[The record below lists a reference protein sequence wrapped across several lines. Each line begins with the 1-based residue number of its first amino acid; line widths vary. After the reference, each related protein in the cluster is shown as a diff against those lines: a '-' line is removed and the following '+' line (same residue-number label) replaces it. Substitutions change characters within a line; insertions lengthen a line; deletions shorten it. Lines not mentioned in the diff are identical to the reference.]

1 MSSRPYLEPEDVSSE
16 NARLVLDFLN
26 RARTPEEIAEAVE
39 IPGELDIGVR
49 LGRRLLQ
56 RRDELGG
63 FTTIRQV
70 REVPLIGPERF
81 TEIVTTLSSQRAPT
95 PLVSLIEQLQSELAE
110 LRRNIARADGARR
123 RLLLRVSG
131 EQAYLGQI
139 VTVVAT
145 LTDDEVPV
153 PDAPVTFVA
162 TRGRLRVS
170 DGYTTAEGHLVTART
185 GVDGTVRLNVLPATN
200 EAISPVQED
209 ALLSMLALLDPRAA
223 TPAEATVGLRA
234 MAQQYAWEVNLPFRQ
249 AVDIYVREF
258 QPTLLDTVNLR
269 ENLRAW
275 KHHDSAIL
283 AFAPARGTG
292 EEGSSVSATAALHLR
307 VRDWIAAFLES
318 FVALSREESSGLAD
332 ELRGLSQSEQD
343 PGRLVSAIYDRA
355 GAFVVSRWGRVGT
368 WVGRKVAEST
378 IRDFL
383 EQDLGRLP
391 LDTRVDVFPALDI
404 ASKTMATADVGV
416 IQGLVSTRKDIEQDV
431 DRKIG
436 RLPADIGIVGGRL
449 SQLEATVAML
459 PETSALDSLRAELLG
474 VIDITRTQLTV
485 AVSGVRT
492 DLTNAIAPLA
502 TRAELTAGL
511 ATRVETR
518 ALDTLRASVDQ
529 RFTTVNTSIRDLD
542 TRVGRIG

>member
-1 MSSRPYLEPEDVSSE
+1 MSSRPYLEPEDVSPE

-26 RARTPEEIAEAVE
+26 RAETPEEIAAAVE

-49 LGRRLLQ
+49 LAGRLLQ

-81 TEIVTTLSSQRAPT
+81 TEIVTTLSSQRLPT
-95 PLVSLIEQLQSELAE
+95 PLVSLIEQLQNELAE
-110 LRRNIARADGARR
+110 LRRSIARADGARR
-123 RLLLRVSG
+123 RLLLRATG
-131 EQAYLGQI
+131 EPAYLGQI

-145 LTDDEVPV
+145 LTDDETPV
-153 PDAPVTFVA
+153 PDVPVTFVA

-170 DGYTTAEGHLVTART
+170 DGYSTSEGHLVTART

-200 EAISPVQED
+200 EVITPVQED
-209 ALLSMLALLDPRAA
+209 ALLSMLALLDPKADTPGAA
-223 TPAEATVGLRA
+223 TAGLRA
-234 MAQQYAWEVNLPFRQ
+234 LAQQYAWEVNLPFRQ

-283 AFAPARGTG
+283 AFAPANGTG

-307 VRDWIAAFLES
+307 VRDWIAAFLEM
-318 FVALSREESSGLAD
+318 FVALSREESGSLAD
-332 ELRGLSQSEQD
+332 ELRGLSESEQD
-343 PGRLVSAIYDRA
+343 PGRLISAIYDRA

-378 IRDFL
+378 IRGFL
-383 EQDLGRLP
+383 EQDLDRLP
-391 LDTRVDVFPALDI
+391 LDTRVDLFPALDI
-404 ASKTMATADVGV
+404 ASKTMATADASV
-416 IQGLVSTRKDIEQDV
+416 IQGLVSTRKEITQDV
-431 DRKIG
+431 DRKIS
-436 RLPADIGIVGGRL
+436 RLPDLGVVGGRL
-449 SQLEATVAML
+449 SDLEATVAQL
-459 PETSALDSLRAELLG
+459 PQTSTIDQLRAELLG
-474 VIDITRTQLTV
+474 VIDVTRTQLTT
-485 AVSGVRT
+485 AITGVRT
-492 DLTNAIAPLA
+492 DLTSAIAPLA

-511 ATRVETR
+511 ATKVETR

-529 RFTTVNTSIRDLD
+529 RFTTINTSIRDLD

>member
-1 MSSRPYLEPEDVSSE
+1 MSSRPYLEPEDVSPE

-26 RARTPEEIAEAVE
+26 GARTPEEIAEAVE